1 MDVADVSVVCVVVA
15 WDDGGCDGVGVIGV
29 EEVAIVG
36 DVAVVAEI
44 LVNILE
50 LVTKARTLFFTNI

>member
-44 LVNILE
+44 LVNIL
-50 LVTKARTLFFTNI
+50 

>member
-1 MDVADVSVVCVVVA
+1 M
-15 WDDGGCDGVGVIGV
+15 GVIGV

-36 DVAVVAEI
+36 DVAVVAAI

-50 LVTKARTLFFTNI
+50 LVTKART

>member
-1 MDVADVSVVCVVVA
+1 MPF
-15 WDDGGCDGVGVIGV
+15 DDGGCDGVGAIGV
-29 EEVAIVG
+29 EEVAIGG

-50 LVTKARTLFFTNI
+50 LVTKERT